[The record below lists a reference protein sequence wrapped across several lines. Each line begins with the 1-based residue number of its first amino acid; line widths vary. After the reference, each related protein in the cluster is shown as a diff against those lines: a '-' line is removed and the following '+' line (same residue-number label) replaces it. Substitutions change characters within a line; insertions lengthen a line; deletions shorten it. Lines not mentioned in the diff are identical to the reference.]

1 MLKGLRSV
9 VFVGFA
15 LIAGIACT
23 VGSSP
28 SGAALTPQQQ
38 AQITSP
44 STGLQITAS
53 ITAATLG
60 EACATATGGS
70 FAAPSADCAGT
81 PPSSVDAGTST
92 STDGGAAKGSGLAP
106 GCGGPSYCQ
115 QSNVQLA
122 LVAGAGAGGQ
132 SAHLQIVSVT
142 LHDAASG
149 ALVDTLTA
157 SKPQVW
163 TGNSYAAWDEAIKP
177 AGDLKA
183 SYDLTAPEWSKIL
196 SAPGVT
202 TAYGNKYRLHVTL
215 RVDGV
220 EVILES
226 IDLTREP
233 MVAT

>member
-23 VGSSP
+23 VGNGP
-28 SGAALTPQQQ
+28 SGSALTPQQQ

-44 STGLQITAS
+44 SSGLQITAS

-70 FAAPSADCAGT
+70 LAAPSAACGGT
-81 PPSSVDAGTST
+81 PTSSADAGTST
-92 STDGGAAKGSGLAP
+92 GTDGGAADSAGLAP
-106 GCGGPSYCQ
+106 GCGGPSSYCQ

-122 LVAGAGAGGQ
+122 LVAGAGRQ

-142 LHDAASG
+142 LHDAATG

-163 TGNSYAAWDEAIKP
+163 TGGSYAAWDETIKP

-183 SYDLTAPEWSKIL
+183 SYDLTAPAWSKIL

-215 RVDGV
+215 QVDGV

-226 IDLTREP
+226 VDLTREP